1 MFNIIKEIRE
11 QKSNIIFEE
20 IFGKIFGKKFKNLE
34 IKHRKA
40 EIKNSIEGLKDKFEK
55 MILKKE
61 KK

>member
-20 IFGKIFGKKFKNLE
+20 IFGKKFKNLE

-61 KK
+61 KNDK